1 MTTAVLATKI
11 GMTQAWTTGGKRMA
25 VTKCVVE
32 PINVVAQ
39 HPLHPRTSNPNNR
52 LDQQAQYFE
61 VAYGQKKLKNMPKPL
76 RSKLEKGGFSV
87 GATLLKGL
95 QLENITEGESQ
106 VGKTLSLLDQLTVG
120 DVVKVQGRTKG
131 RGFSGAMKRHG
142 FGGVGGRTH
151 GQSDRQRAVGSI
163 GSGTTPGLVVKGKRM
178 PGQYGTETQT
188 VSGLVVLYVNPQT
201 NEVWL
206 SGPIPGANSSV
217 ISIRKTGD
225 KREIE
230 LDLNAS
236 GIQAPQA
243 DSEVAS
249 ETETT
254 PSTETDS
261 TQPTD
266 TPSTEAPEET
276 K

>member
-11 GMTQAWTTGGKRMA
+11 GMTQAWTTGGKRVA

-32 PINVVAQ
+32 PINVVAE
-39 HPLHPRTSNPNNR
+39 HPLHPRTSNPNNK
-52 LDQQAQYFE
+52 LDQQAHYFE
-61 VAYGQKKLKNMPKPL
+61 VAYGQKKLKNMSKPL
-76 RSKLEKGGFSV
+76 RSKLEKSGFSI
-87 GATLLKGL
+87 GTTLLKGL
-95 QLENITEGESQ
+95 QLENLPEGESP
-106 VGKTLSLLDQLTVG
+106 VGKTLRLLDQLTVG
-120 DVVKVQGRTKG
+120 DVVKVQGTIKG
-131 RGFSGAMKRHG
+131 RGFAGAVKRHG

-178 PGQYGTETQT
+178 PGHYGVETQT
-188 VSGLVVLYVNPQT
+188 ISGLVVLYVNSQT

-217 ISIRKTGD
+217 VSIRKTGD

-230 LDLNAS
+230 LDLTAS
-236 GIQAPQA
+236 GIQVPQA
-243 DSEVAS
+243 PVETTEAAATQETAS
-249 ETETT
+249 ETDTSSPATT
-254 PSTETDS
+254 QT
-261 TQPTD
+261 
-266 TPSTEAPEET
+266 PEET